1 MLRVTI
7 TKLFLDGWLV
17 GMEVTDT
24 FQVSNRPKVKVG
36 DVRTSFTGAM
46 YKVTG
51 VKWE

>member
-24 FQVSNRPKVKVG
+24 FHVSNRPKVKVG

-46 YKVTG
+46 YKVVAVT
-51 VKWE
+51 WE